1 MNLGFERTVLVV
13 VWVLILAAVGGT
25 LWMNAKAD
33 TLERGLRGAEDDLV
47 ALGRTAQE
55 TFNLREELALD
66 GLSNNKPYAYIE
78 KQMVDSRI
86 GKKFNIQTQDGEVG
100 QGWSTKHYM
109 LAPSNNEIDFDRRQI
124 GTFLLYLQG
133 NTTRMKVTRLRLD
146 LSSRRGATAD
156 DWKATLTVT
165 DRYPDSAEG

>member
-78 KQMVDSRI
+78 KQMVDSRSL
-86 GKKFNIQTQDGEVG
+86 KRLSVVLSMALVG
-100 QGWSTKHYM
+100 S
-109 LAPSNNEIDFDRRQI
+109 S
-124 GTFLLYLQG
+124 
-133 NTTRMKVTRLRLD
+133 
-146 LSSRRGATAD
+146 SSRIGGSRNRARAMAID
-156 DWKATLTVT
+156 C
-165 DRYPDSAEG
+165 R

>member
-1 MNLGFERTVLVV
+1 
-13 VWVLILAAVGGT
+13 
-25 LWMNAKAD
+25 LWLNAKTD
-33 TLERGLRGAEDDLV
+33 TLQRGLRTSEDQLV
-47 ALGRTAQE
+47 ALGRTAKE
-55 TFNLREELALD
+55 TFNLREELDLD

-100 QGWSTKHYM
+100 QGWSTKHYL
-109 LAPSNNEIDFDRRQI
+109 LAPSNNEIDFDRRQV

-146 LSSRRGATAD
+146 LSSRRGAGPD